1 MKFRSVRDII
11 VNLEDWWPWHF
22 SGDDDEKE
30 KVDMNLNP
38 VLLVPGIGGS
48 ILNAVDKNGRK
59 ERIWVRL
66 FEADHEFRTKL
77 YSFYNP
83 ETGTILSAICRI
95 PCNSPSYSFALR
107 VILYNMQ
114 GRVMHAG
121 ALSVWLPYARASPLM
136 LSWPHTKSELGRDF
150 QLEEARVCLM
160 VLHMMYQE
168 AMYSG
173 FPSIEQVMLLMCR

>member
-1 MKFRSVRDII
+1 LGGQNPRGSVPREVVMKFRSVRDII

-22 SGDDDEKE
+22 SGDNDEKE
-30 KVDMNLNP
+30 TVDMNLNP

-48 ILNAVDKNGRK
+48 ILNAVNKNGRK

-107 VILYNMQ
+107 VN
-114 GRVMHAG
+114 
-121 ALSVWLPYARASPLM
+121 
-136 LSWPHTKSELGRDF
+136 
-150 QLEEARVCLM
+150 
-160 VLHMMYQE
+160 
-168 AMYSG
+168 
-173 FPSIEQVMLLMCR
+173 SI